1 MAGSS
6 TYDKYANDA
15 VNDNIVVCE
24 YIKLAA
30 ERYLFMRQD
39 SRFEFRPD
47 IVDRVVR
54 FFGMLKHGTG
64 KHANKPFILSPWQEF
79 CVANIYGFVHPGTNE
94 RVCKSAYLEISR
106 KNGKTAF
113 GAGMALYNLIA
124 DGESEAEV
132 DFAANSK
139 DQSAIAYKITKTFIK
154 SLKTD
159 RIKLYSDYAIYSSG
173 NTDSQINVFASD
185 DSKLDGYNPSMYLL
199 DEFHAAKNTKMRDV
213 LESGMGMRDNP
224 LSLIITTAGFDKT
237 GPCYQHRS
245 VCVEILR
252 GIKEDWTQFSAI
264 YTLDDGDD
272 WRNPDVWPKASPNM
286 GVTVRREYMD
296 SQCQKAR
303 NNPSLEVGFRTKN
316 LNEWMDSETTW
327 INYDYILRATKKVE
341 IDEFRGLQVYAG
353 VDLAAV
359 SDLTAVALLAH
370 NEETNRYK
378 IKVKYYIPSEALCD
392 KYLKEKYREWAQ
404 KGLLTVTPGNVT
416 DYDYIT
422 NDLMSTYEDVGLQNI
437 GYDSWN
443 STQWAI
449 NATSLG
455 LPLTEYSQSIGNFNR
470 PTRELERLFLAG
482 LVDLD
487 DNEITRFCFQNVVMK
502 TDHNGNCKPNKAL
515 AKNKIDG
522 CIAAI
527 QALGIYLETPKYTY
541 SI

>member
-6 TYDKYANDA
+6 TYDEYANDA
-15 VNDNIVVCE
+15 VNGNIVVCE

-47 IVDRVVR
+47 IVDRVIR

-316 LNEWMDSETTW
+316 LNEWMDNETTW

-392 KYLKEKYREWAQ
+392 KYLKDKYREWAQ

-437 GYDSWN
+437 GYDAWN

-487 DNEITRFCFQNVVMK
+487 DNEITRFCFQSVVMK